1 MSAEQPTPADE
12 RPDMKS
18 QQGVAV
24 LLVVLCLAIIAP
36 FTASFNYQARV
47 DWQSAINVRDEVAAR
62 QVQRG
67 ATSLSL
73 LLFEIQRMVF
83 NQKQFRD
90 MMGTMDITQV
100 APYLMSVFGTQDG
113 AEGLGALVGLNTSAL
128 KDLALFEGGFEYRV
142 AAESGK
148 INVNCLSLQVADQEQ
163 DNPAGRTVETL
174 EALMLP
180 TLYDPYFEEEK
191 ADGQFYTR
199 SDILMAMADYIDDD
213 RNAFDLVRLRSGSRG
228 EDYRYQQLFDP
239 YQERNARLDSV
250 EELHLVQGIDDDWME
265 AFGHELTVYGGCKVN
280 LNFASAEQ
288 IALVIRHAV
297 SEQDKFKTEG
307 ENFLLKTLPL
317 ANWVL
322 EQREFSLFSK
332 LEDFKEMIAK
342 PDEFISPLA
351 MLTDADDPQNLPM
364 IPEGIEVR
372 VNHGKNEA
380 GDEWGGLE
388 DLATVAPETVYR
400 VEVIT
405 EFGAVQ
411 KRLVGVYDMNYVRA
425 NAPTNQQSTPSGA
438 PMPQQ
443 TKGAWLYLR
452 EE

>member
-1 MSAEQPTPADE
+1 
-12 RPDMKS
+12 MKS

-67 ATSLSL
+67 AQSLSL

-128 KDLALFEGGFEYRV
+128 KDLALFEGSFEYRV
-142 AAESGK
+142 TAESGK

-199 SDILMAMADYIDDD
+199 SDILMAMSDYIDDD

-297 SEQDKFKTEG
+297 SDADKWKTEG

-322 EQREFSLFSK
+322 EQREFSLFAK
-332 LEDFKEMIAK
+332 LDDFKSMIAK

-351 MLTDADDPQNLPM
+351 MLTDADDPQNLPQ

-372 VNHGKNEA
+372 IKHGQNEG

-400 VEVIT
+400 IEVIT
-405 EFGAVQ
+405 EFGAVS
-411 KRLVGVYDMNYVRA
+411 KRMVGVYDMNYVRA
-425 NAPTNQQSTPSGA
+425 NAPNNQQSTPSGA

-443 TKGAWLYLR
+443 TKGAWLYIR

>member
-1 MSAEQPTPADE
+1 
-12 RPDMKS
+12 MKS

-128 KDLALFEGGFEYRV
+128 KDLALFEGSFEYRV

-148 INVNCLSLQVADQEQ
+148 INVNCLSQQVADQEE

-342 PDEFISPLA
+342 PDDFISPLA
-351 MLTDADDPQNLPM
+351 MLTDADDPQNLPL

-372 VNHGKNEA
+372 VNHGKNED

-411 KRLVGVYDMNYVRA
+411 KRFVGVYDMNYVRA